1 MRPPAKR
8 DKIVNEFKAR
18 ILSGVAAPGSRM
30 PTEQELA
37 HRLNVARE
45 TIAVSPTNRN
55 DDIDWHSLSHLN
67 ESGKVIVFTLWYQ
80 PLFQFLK
87 ERGTSVALVTLGN
100 ENRCCGCREFTDRW
114 IHLHDDISAVMRE
127 ADHFLR
133 TEYECGKTC
142 IITRNYTGED
152 QGSFD
157 LSLNAPC
164 PEIVFFTR
172 KEHDRKYREEL
183 NALYRRHR
191 FDGLFLQVPYLH
203 RFDYSR
209 TLNENLGLPE
219 KVRLLTYSE
228 TPYSTR
234 LPQRV
239 PGINFNFRELGAEAV
254 RRLKNFTGKPVDYA
268 IKPFIDS
275 FQ

>member
-1 MRPPAKR
+1 MIEGNKQ
-8 DKIVNEFKAR
+8 KLR
-18 ILSGVAAPGSRM
+18 I
-30 PTEQELA
+30 
-37 HRLNVARE
+37 E

-87 ERGTSVALVTLGN
+87 ERGTGVALVTLGN

-219 KVRLLTYSE
+219 KVRLLTYCE